1 MTVKIMGQNV
11 KVVVLENL
19 NLIAS
24 SLSILKV
31 DDIDALLR
39 IDGKVQDVGEA
50 IFNADPDVYTVYTP
64 R

>member
-19 NLIAS
+19 NLIS
-24 SLSILKV
+24 SVLCIVKA

-50 IFNADPDVYTVYTP
+50 IFNANPDVYTP